1 MGSMSEVEACY
12 AVPNI
17 SARGY
22 QCKTNLPPTTVMR
35 GAGRP
40 QAAFIAEHW
49 IRTVADFLNIPAAKV
64 RASEINQRKK
74 QLVITCNRTGV
85 VRQ

>member
-1 MGSMSEVEACY
+1 MQYMMNSMTEVDACY

-22 QCKTNLPPTTVMR
+22 QCKTNIPPSSVMC
-35 GAGRP
+35 GAGNS

-49 IRTVADFLNIPAAKV
+49 IRAVADFLNVPAAKV
-64 RASEINQRKK
+64 SS
-74 QLVITCNRTGV
+74 
-85 VRQ
+85 